1 MVLLGGHMGQC
12 HELKDFTNG
21 KKRGKI
27 VQRGGSTMKP
37 ETKYIREIKK
47 ACEEEGFRNRHLSK
61 PEKDFTRNRKLS
73 LTNTIFYTLGNNRS
87 SCSMEAY
94 RFCKISG
101 CETLSEAAIR
111 KARKKISYTGFR
123 ELFVRTAQIASAGKE
138 YRGYQLV
145 AVDGMKGVLP
155 KVPALTEKYGRQ
167 NDHAAVFHAVA
178 AYDVL
183 NEVFLDSDF
192 SFGIVS
198 EYEHGVEL
206 LDEVVEH
213 SRENATKKIWIF
225 DRGFPSL
232 WLIQHLNAKKQKY
245 VMRVSNHFI
254 REVNEFRASK
264 AEDKQ
269 VKVAFDH
276 RRLQT
281 NRVKSEG
288 EMTFEV
294 RCVRIQLT
302 SGEEEILITNL
313 DRKEFTKG
321 SIQEIYRLRWG
332 IETGFQ
338 YLKHAVFVE
347 EFTSRNENGIQ
358 QDYYASLL
366 VYNFATCIC
375 GSVWSEML
383 LKKGRKTG
391 ESSSIRSTKE

>member
-1 MVLLGGHMGQC
+1 MGQC
-12 HELKDFTNG
+12 HELKEFTKKG
-21 KKRGKI
+21 KRGKI
-27 VQRGGSTMKP
+27 VQRGGSAMKP
-37 ETKYIREIKK
+37 ETKYIRAIKK
-47 ACEEEGFRNRHLSK
+47 ACEEEAFRNRHLSK
-61 PEKDFTRNRKLS
+61 PRKDFTRNRKLS
-73 LTNTIFYTLGNNRS
+73 LSNAIFYTLGNTRS
-87 SCSMEAY
+87 SSSLEAY
-94 RFCKISG
+94 RFCEISG

-111 KARKKISYTGFR
+111 KARKKINYTAFR
-123 ELFVRTAQIASAGKE
+123 ELLVRTAQIASAGKE

-155 KVPALTEKYGRQ
+155 KVPALTEKYARQ

-206 LDEVVEH
+206 LDEVVEN
-213 SRENATKKIWIF
+213 SQKTATEKIWIF

-232 WLIQHLNAKKQKY
+232 LLIQHLNAQNQKY

-254 REVNEFRASK
+254 REVNEFRTSK
-264 AEDKQ
+264 AEDKE
-269 VKVAFDH
+269 VKVAFNN

-288 EMTFEV
+288 EMTFEI
-294 RCVRIQLT
+294 RCVRIKLT

-313 DRKEFTKG
+313 DRKEFSKG
-321 SIQEIYRLRWG
+321 SIQEIYGIRWG
-332 IETGFQ
+332 IETGFH
-338 YLKHAVFVE
+338 YLKHAVFAE

-366 VYNFATCIC
+366 VHNFATCIC
-375 GSVWSEML
+375 GRAWSKML
-383 LKKGRKTG
+383 LKKGYKTSG
-391 ESSSIRSTKE
+391 SSSIRSTKEPQ